1 MATAVAEKPSGSS
14 PFETQVESELGR
26 AANRVRLNDA
36 LTGAAALAVLGL
48 GFAVVGILLD
58 RWLDIPE
65 WVRQLQLAGFLAV
78 AGWLGYAL
86 VVRPYRQTVNPR
98 YVARQVE
105 ETIPDAKNALI
116 NWVDLKDRDLATPIR
131 TSVSA
136 RAANGLA
143 EADVGTAVDSKR
155 LIWLAGLAGVCVAA
169 LAVLFVVC
177 KPAQFFSLLGRT
189 FTPFTA
195 APIANRTQLTLT
207 EPANG
212 DVTVTTGEPVTVA
225 VTVDGSVPNADSPD
239 RVRLQF
245 RHNPSGE
252 YDEIPLEAGQSNREW
267 SVRIPPHVLQN
278 GVWYRVAGGDAVTP
292 EHRVTVRSRPM
303 FKAFQTE
310 YVYPAYTR
318 IPPEKGEE
326 PRVEALR
333 GVQVT
338 LTAQTNRTDL
348 KAGRMMIDGQPSIAG
363 DVVGPNRDALRFKLT
378 LKDSGAYRLSFVT
391 AAGET
396 SDPTP
401 AYPIKVIADEAPLV
415 TITIPDKPDVTLPA
429 NGLLTVEGNVSDDYG
444 VAQVRLMMQ
453 VAGAKAVPLQ
463 SKLYLGMESLLRKT
477 DGTFPR
483 NLGGGN
489 PDEPGYKESVRL
501 EDLKTEAGAPA
512 LLKEGTELE
521 FWLEATDNCEPKP
534 NVGRSALPRKKV
546 RLTAPEVAKPA
557 DDAKTK
563 AHQEALKNKL
573 DRENRNPGGAKPD
586 VPPTVPDKQPE
597 TPKGTDPAADDLQ
610 KKAQELQ
617 DEINKQKNQP
627 GEAKPGDN
635 AATKPEE
642 KPAEG
647 KNGKPDP
654 ANGGAAESK
663 TGEDPNAKPDPNDPM
678 NGGGASASKSEGK
691 VEPPPAPA
699 ESKSEPKPDPSKPE
713 SGSQGESKNAPKDGN
728 DSGLEKPGQQGGDSA
743 KPDQQG
749 GDSKPNDPKGGND
762 SQAGKQPGA
771 GKPQTKPD
779 RGEGNETPQSQ
790 PGENTPP
797 EERPGDTKGQ
807 KPTPNGAGKAPPK
820 EKPDAESKAGPG
832 EKNADQSETKPEGS
846 QANSGGQADPKEKP
860 TGGKSGSGKPDSKE
874 IEKAVNDLNSPD
886 PQKREQAEKTLEQ
899 AGGKDAVDRGKQAAN
914 DMKSPDQLSREQG
927 ERDKGELSRELGRDG
942 QPEPDKGDVDRLTRN
957 ANDLASEDQKTRERA
972 EKEFEDK
979 LSKKNQ
985 QEMKQAANDA
995 KSNDP
1000 NKAKAGKEKV
1010 DELAKKAAAND
1021 TAQKNAKQNGD
1032 LAKKAEDLASGDKGK
1047 QDAAQKEFEDKL
1059 SKKDQNDLKQAAQDL
1074 KSGDKAKEQAAK
1086 DKIDELS
1093 KKAGDAARAREEK
1106 TKADA
1111 KDLAKKA
1118 GDLASPDKAKQEA
1131 AEKDFAK
1138 NLDKADRDALKQ
1150 AAKDAQSGDPAK
1162 EKAAKEKIDELSK
1175 KAAKNAADKDKADL
1189 AKQADDLG
1197 KKAEDL
1203 ASGDKAKRDAAEKD
1217 FAGKL
1222 DDKDKTDLKQA
1233 AEDLKSNDPNKQ
1245 KAAKEKID
1253 DLSKKAAENAKA
1265 ERDAKELAEKAADLA
1280 SKDEAKRKAA
1290 EKEFDEKLGQDKRK
1304 ELQKQMEKLASGDPK
1319 KQEEALKD
1327 LADMAK
1333 GKVPDRDGEGDDP
1346 KNQWKPGSGSFKGPD
1361 GKPWEDNPKNRLKAG
1376 QMQLAEFEK
1385 NKYNKEL
1392 QDRLGMSEEDYAKF
1406 LDGYRERVAR
1416 LKDEVENP
1424 AKDPV
1429 AGNYSP
1435 LRVTEGT
1442 GGTKLENRSD
1452 GTTVNVGAGSAV
1464 AAPPGYTD
1472 AQKRFAEEAAKLR
1485 RGGK

>member
-1 MATAVAEKPSGSS
+1 MATAVVEKASGPS
-14 PFETQVESELGR
+14 PFESQVETELGR

-36 LTGAAALAVLGL
+36 LTGASALLVLAL
-48 GFAVVGILLD
+48 GFAVLGIVLD

-65 WVRQLQLAGFLAV
+65 WVRQLELVGFLAA
-78 AGWLGYAL
+78 AGGLAYAL
-86 VVRPYRQTVNPR
+86 ILRPYRRTVNPR

-105 ETIPDAKNALI
+105 DTIPDAKNALI
-116 NWVDLKDRDLATPIR
+116 NWVDLKDRELPTPIR

-155 LIWLAGLAGVCVAA
+155 LIWLGAAAGICVAA
-169 LAVLFVVC
+169 LSVLFVVC

-189 FTPFTA
+189 FTPFTS

-212 DVTVTTGEPVTVA
+212 DATITTGESVTVA

-252 YDEIPLEAGQSNREW
+252 YDELPLEAGETSRDW

-278 GVWYRVAGGDAVTP
+278 GVWYRVAGGDAITP
-292 EHRVTVRSRPM
+292 EYRITVRSRPM

-326 PRVEALR
+326 PRIEALR

-338 LTAQTNRTDL
+338 LIAQTNRTDL
-348 KAGRMMIDGQPSIAG
+348 KAGRMTVDGQPSIPG
-363 DVVGPNRDALRFKLT
+363 EVVGPNRDSLKFKLT
-378 LKDSGAYRLSFVT
+378 LKESSAYRLSFVT
-391 AAGET
+391 AAGEG

-401 AYPIKVIADEAPLV
+401 AYPIKVIPDDAPLV
-415 TITIPDKPDVTLPA
+415 TITTPDKPDFTLPA
-429 NGLLTVEGNVSDDYG
+429 NGLLSVEGNVSDDYG

-453 VAGAKAVPLQ
+453 IAGAKPIPLQ
-463 SKLYLGMESLLRKT
+463 PKLYLGMESLQRKT

-483 NLGGGN
+483 NLAGGN

-512 LLKEGTELE
+512 LLKEGMELE

-534 NVGRSALPRKKV
+534 NVGRSALPHKKV
-546 RLTAPEVAKPA
+546 RLTAPEVSKPA
-557 DDAKTK
+557 DDPKTK

-586 VPPTVPDKQPE
+586 VPPTEPTKPPE
-597 TPKGTDPAADDLQ
+597 PPKGTDPANDDLQ
-610 KKAQELQ
+610 KRAQELQ

-627 GEAKPGDN
+627 GEAKAGDN
-635 AATKPEE
+635 AQTQPEE

-647 KNGKPDP
+647 KGGKPDA
-654 ANGGAAESK
+654 ANGGASEAKS
-663 TGEDPNAKPDPNDPM
+663 GEDPNAKPNPQDPM
-678 NGGGASASKSEGK
+678 NGGGASAPKPEGK
-691 VEPPPAPA
+691 VEPPPAPS
-699 ESKSEPKPDPSKPE
+699 ETKPEPKEEPGKPE
-713 SGSQGESKNAPKDGN
+713 SGGQGESKNAPKDGN
-728 DSGLEKPGQQGGDSA
+728 ESGQEKPGQQGGESA

-749 GDSKPNDPKGGND
+749 GESKPNDPKGGND

-779 RGEGNETPQSQ
+779 RGEGNETPEPK
-790 PGENTPP
+790 PGEQPSP
-797 EERPGDTKGQ
+797 EERPGDTKNQ
-807 KPTPNGAGKAPPK
+807 TPTPNGGSKSGRQD
-820 EKPDAESKAGPG
+820 KPDTESKTGPG
-832 EKNADQSETKPEGS
+832 EHNADQSETKPEGS
-846 QANSGGQADPKEKP
+846 QANSGGKADPKEKP

-886 PQKREQAEKTLEQ
+886 PDKRQAAKDKLEQ
-899 AGGKDAVDRGKQAAN
+899 AGGKDAAERGQKAAN
-914 DMKSPDQLSREQG
+914 DMKSPDQLTREQG

-957 ANDLASEDQKTRERA
+957 ANDLASENQKTREKA

-985 QEMKQAANDA
+985 QDLKQAANDA

-1000 NKAKAGKEKV
+1000 SKAKAGKEMV
-1010 DELAKKAAAND
+1010 DELSKKAASND
-1021 TAQKNAKQNGD
+1021 KAQKDAKQNGD

-1047 QDAAQKEFEDKL
+1047 QQAAEQEFSDKL
-1059 SKKDQNDLKQAAQDL
+1059 SPKDQKDLKQAAQDL

-1093 KKAGDAARAREEK
+1093 KKAGDNARAQEDQ
-1106 TKADA
+1106 TKSNAG
-1111 KDLAKKA
+1111 DLAKKA
-1118 GDLASPDKAKQEA
+1118 GDLASKDKAKQQV
-1131 AEKDFAK
+1131 AEKEFADK
-1138 NLDKADRDALKQ
+1138 LDPKDQEALKQ

-1162 EKAAKEKIDELSK
+1162 EKAAKDKIDELSK
-1175 KAAKNAADKDKADL
+1175 KAAKNAIDKEKADL
-1189 AKQADDLG
+1189 AKQADELG

-1203 ASGDKAKRDAAEKD
+1203 ASGDKAKQDAAEKD

-1222 DDKDKTDLKQA
+1222 DEMDKKDLKQA

-1253 DLSKKAAENAKA
+1253 DLSKKAAGNAKA

-1290 EKEFDEKLGQDKRK
+1290 EKEFDEKLGEAKRK
-1304 ELQKQMEKLASGDPK
+1304 ELQKQMEKFASGDPK
-1319 KQEEALKD
+1319 KQQEAMQD

-1333 GKVPDRDGEGDDP
+1333 GKVPDKDGEGDDP
-1346 KNQWKPGSGSFKGPD
+1346 KNDWKPGSGSFKGPD
-1361 GKPWEDNPKNRLKAG
+1361 GKPWDDNPKNRLKAG
-1376 QMQLAEFEK
+1376 QMQLADFEK

-1416 LKDEVENP
+1416 LKEEVENP

-1429 AGNYSP
+1429 AGNYAP
-1435 LRVTEGT
+1435 LRVSEGT
-1442 GGTKLENRSD
+1442 AGTKLEHRSD
-1452 GTTVNVGAGSAV
+1452 GTTVNVGAGSASS
-1464 AAPPGYTD
+1464 APPGYTD